1 MRAALT
7 GVACMVL
14 FPWLALAKS
23 PATLDQ
29 LLEVSLKHYPKIQ
42 EAKAKRDA
50 SEAAVVQSL
59 GAFDA
64 TLDNTSNLR
73 TGGFYD
79 GNHTNTRI
87 VKPIGDYNASVAAGY
102 RVSDGEFPVYEDYF
116 FTNRG
121 GEFSVEVFFSLLRD
135 RDIDDRR
142 LSYWNNTLEQ
152 NKAEQELL
160 LSKVST
166 QRAAMVAYYEWIA
179 AAQILDVYKELS
191 SLAKERQNALKQKH
205 AYGDIAAITVT
216 ENEQALFRREGQL
229 NDAKRLYKNAAVNL
243 SLYWRDDEGNPI
255 VPDAI
260 DKKDFS
266 ARGLEPVS
274 LVAEREALYRSRPE
288 LKVIEAEI
296 EVQKNELKA
305 GENSLLPK
313 ADITLRSSRDV
324 GGETSNT
331 LNGTEHLARLN
342 ISIPLQQRLGEGRAA
357 KARAKLRALD
367 HEQRLVRD
375 QITQQ
380 LQFLENDLLAA
391 ERNIDWSS
399 KEVSVANKMQR
410 SEEKLFANGGSDY
423 FLLNLREEQQANAK
437 VKNVNAILDY
447 YRALA
452 NAYAAAMKMDKLRI
466 DTAAR
471 EQSKS

>member
-7 GVACMVL
+7 GFACMLLLPCVA
-14 FPWLALAKS
+14 FAKS
-23 PATLDQ
+23 PATLEQ
-29 LLEVSLKHYPKIQ
+29 LLEVSLKHFPKIQ

-50 SEAAVVQSL
+50 SEAAVLQSL

-64 TLDNTSNLR
+64 SLDNATNLR
-73 TGGFYD
+73 PGGFYD

-102 RVSDGEFPVYEDYF
+102 RVSDGNFPVYEDYF
-116 FTNRG
+116 FTNSG

-142 LSYWNNTLEQ
+142 LSFWNNTLEQ

-160 LSKVST
+160 LSKVAT

-191 SLAKERQNALKQKH
+191 SLAKERQNALKQKL

-229 NDAKRLYKNAAVNL
+229 NDAKRLYNNAAVNL
-243 SLYWRDDEGNPI
+243 SLYWRDEEGNPI
-255 VPDAI
+255 VPDNV
-260 DKKDFS
+260 DKKEF
-266 ARGLEPVS
+266 AAQGLVPMS

-324 GGETSNT
+324 GGVTGDN

-399 KEVSVANKMQR
+399 KEVTVANKMQR

-423 FLLNLREEQQANAK
+423 FLLNLREEQQASAK
-437 VKNVNAILDY
+437 VKNVAAILDY
-447 YRALA
+447 YKALA
-452 NAYAAAMKMDKLRI
+452 NAYAAAMKMDKLKI
-466 DTAAR
+466 DMAAR